1 MISLWITIGLAIAAT
16 CVSTLGAFFSIVGL
30 GALFSGATVSVWF
43 MAGSLE
49 FAKFVLAAYLH
60 QTWKILNPFMKAYM
74 TASVVILSTIT
85 SVGIFGYLSDAYQSA
100 STVLEAENIKLV
112 DLKKQQE
119 NYESEIDRLNY
130 AVDEIPDARI
140 SKKLQARQEIEPK
153 VLELKSKIQDLDKQ
167 MTQANLHI
175 LDVKKKVG
183 PLIFISKN
191 FNIDIDVVVRYLI
204 FIFVTVFDPLA
215 ICLVIASTY
224 SIESRK
230 NRKDIS
236 ESENSA
242 LRQSYAQ
249 TMSSSPVESKKETY
263 VTSESLTNADD
274 SIILQM
280 NFKDEPVKDQPDT
293 EDSKLSSDFKKVV

>member
-30 GALFSGATVSVWF
+30 GALFSGATVSVWI

-74 TASVVILSTIT
+74 TSSVVILSTIT

-119 NYESEIDRLNY
+119 GYESEIDRLNY

-153 VLELKSKIQDLDKQ
+153 VLDLKSKIQDLDKQ
-167 MTQANLHI
+167 VTQANLHI
-175 LDVKKKVG
+175 LEVKKKVG

-191 FNIDIDVVVRYLI
+191 FNVDIDVVVRYLI

-230 NRKDIS
+230 YKKQVS
-236 ESENSA
+236 ESVNSMFKNNT
-242 LRQSYAQ
+242 QS
-249 TMSSSPVESKKETY
+249 SHVDSVDVKKEAFLPSDNQT
-263 VTSESLTNADD
+263 LTTDD

-280 NFKDEPVKDQPDT
+280 NFKDETKKDQTDA
-293 EDSKLSSDFKKVV
+293 EDSKLTSDFKKVV